1 MCISTLLYAGLLSLA
16 FNSTL
21 VGQEFHVVA
30 HDVSTV
36 IKALHMCSTILIHS
50 ISLDTAISFFIYQ
63 VLACAPSNVAV
74 DNLVEKLLKGKV
86 KVRAL
91 SFFSYRSEPF
101 HCQSQP

>member
-16 FNSTL
+16 YNSTL
-21 VGQEFHVVA
+21 VGEEFHVVA

-36 IKALHMCSTILIHS
+36 IEELHMYSILIHS

-86 KVRAL
+86 KVQAL
-91 SFFSYRSEPF
+91 SFFNY
-101 HCQSQP
+101 